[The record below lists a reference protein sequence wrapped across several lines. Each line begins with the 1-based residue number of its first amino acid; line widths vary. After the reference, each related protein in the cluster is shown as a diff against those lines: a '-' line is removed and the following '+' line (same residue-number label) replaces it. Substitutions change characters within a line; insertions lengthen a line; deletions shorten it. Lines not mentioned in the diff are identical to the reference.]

1 MGHAIG
7 LIDSLESFLALV
19 QAGGVWLLP
28 CKTLNR
34 DRSCVARL
42 DSREERELTQK
53 WLKIFAEEL
62 APFYA
67 SWAHRKLDVLDLL
80 NYTKVPHFTYWS
92 FGEPIPVVE
101 YLADASG

>member
-1 MGHAIG
+1 
-7 LIDSLESFLALV
+7 
-19 QAGGVWLLP
+19 
-28 CKTLNR
+28 
-34 DRSCVARL
+34 VARL